1 MNDLRVKIKKQF
13 GIKRGSLQR
22 MATKRVCATN
32 AIHFALT
39 KLAKGTRPGYEAD
52 EGALSD
58 ADIEAIRKAA
68 EQMLPR
74 GRVVKKRSLL

>member
-1 MNDLRVKIKKQF
+1 MNDLRVKIKKQL
-13 GIKRGSLQR
+13 GITRGPLQR
-22 MATKRVCATN
+22 MATKRLCATS

-39 KLAKGTRPGYEAD
+39 RLAKGTRPRYEAD